1 MSLPNQKPGI
11 AGIYMHKIL
20 YCYLILALFLVFT
33 SCSNRQYQVLFQ
45 QKNSIADS
53 LSQSADSVKEY
64 RIRSQDILQV
74 RNLQDSKYLVNNTPN
89 ASVNTNV
96 LNNSEGNQDFQV
108 QDDGTVI
115 LPVIGHIKVEGYT
128 RLEAQ
133 KLIEDTYR
141 KNLLV
146 NPIIELKIVNLK
158 ITMLGEVKSPGNY
171 VLTKEHTTLIEM
183 IGAAGG
189 ISDKANES
197 SIKIIR
203 GTQKKPQVI
212 LVDLSNIQSVND
224 PRTILQNGDIVY
236 VSQNKR
242 AIRNDNLQNFSTVY
256 QPGILLINTALIILA
271 IFRR

>member
-1 MSLPNQKPGI
+1 M
-11 AGIYMHKIL
+11 
-20 YCYLILALFLVFT
+20 
-33 SCSNRQYQVLFQ
+33 LFQ

-197 SIKIIR
+197 SLKIIR

>member
-1 MSLPNQKPGI
+1 M
-11 AGIYMHKIL
+11 
-20 YCYLILALFLVFT
+20 
-33 SCSNRQYQVLFQ
+33 LFQ